1 MQVGYSLRSIQIVMA
16 KGDNLSK
23 AELQIRKRIEKR
35 YKKRTEFFQMLIGLG
50 MLNFVIWNVF
60 SPVGVFMMAAQCFAA
75 ITVLAIGMTGMELF
89 FMEVQERAVQR
100 ELDRERDA
108 RYGGDYGYDYDK
120 PKREDSVRLAD
131 LSVGEDGELI
141 EIDDEDDYDNGRR
154 QRRRS

>member
-1 MQVGYSLRSIQIVMA
+1 MA

-23 AELQIRKRIEKR
+23 TELQIRKRIEKR
-35 YKKRTEFFQMLIGLG
+35 YKKRTEFFQMIVALG
-50 MLNFVIWNVF
+50 MLNFIIWNVF
-60 SPVGVFMMAAQCFAA
+60 SPAGAFFMAAQCFAA
-75 ITVLAIGMTGMELF
+75 ITVLAIGMTGLELF

-100 ELDRERDA
+100 ELDREREA
-108 RYGGDYGYDYDK
+108 RYSGGYDYDYAK

-141 EIDDEDDYDNGRR
+141 EIDDEDDYDNARR